1 MKAVSIIEANTD
13 LHRLTARGGRCAI
26 AQAIGGSEDGFL
38 VVLLTTR
45 GARTGRTAAAGRQRR
60 DGEGAELGPAVT
72 APLGQRVHGC
82 NRSTDGSSNF
92 AEAGTRT
99 DVTQGEP
106 SAPFPG

>member
-1 MKAVSIIEANTD
+1 MGSPSSFSPRAEQ
-13 LHRLTARGGRCAI
+13 GRA
-26 AQAIGGSEDGFL
+26 AQP
-38 VVLLTTR
+38 R
-45 GARTGRTAAAGRQRR
+45 PGRQRR

-72 APLGQRVHGC
+72 DPLRQRVHGC

>member
-1 MKAVSIIEANTD
+1 MGSSSFSPRAEQ
-13 LHRLTARGGRCAI
+13 GRA
-26 AQAIGGSEDGFL
+26 AQP
-38 VVLLTTR
+38 R
-45 GARTGRTAAAGRQRR
+45 PGRQRR

-72 APLGQRVHGC
+72 APLRQRVHGC

-99 DVTQGEP
+99 DVAQGEP